1 MCSFIS
7 FENLPLIEFKVDPKI
22 AHRKVLE
29 LLYSDKSKN
38 RKKARKDKD
47 DGWSETNIDNAN
59 MLNFAQSSMGE
70 DFENS
75 PFFEKLNEIFEM
87 Q

>member
-38 RKKARKDKD
+38 RKKARKDKYIYIIIYI
-47 DGWSETNIDNAN
+47 E
-59 MLNFAQSSMGE
+59 MMGGVR
-70 DFENS
+70 
-75 PFFEKLNEIFEM
+75 LI
-87 Q
+87 

>member
-38 RKKARKDKD
+38 RKKARKDKYIYIIIYIEMM
-47 DGWSETNIDNAN
+47 DGVRPI
-59 MLNFAQSSMGE
+59 
-70 DFENS
+70 
-75 PFFEKLNEIFEM
+75 
-87 Q
+87 

>member
-22 AHRKVLE
+22 PHRKVIE

-38 RKKARKDKD
+38 KKKTKKDKYF
-47 DGWSETNIDNAN
+47 
-59 MLNFAQSSMGE
+59 NF
-70 DFENS
+70 
-75 PFFEKLNEIFEM
+75 KILIEM
-87 Q
+87 MVGVNQT

>member
-38 RKKARKDKD
+38 RKKVRKDKY
-47 DGWSETNIDNAN
+47 
-59 MLNFAQSSMGE
+59 
-70 DFENS
+70 
-75 PFFEKLNEIFEM
+75 IFIIIYIEM
-87 Q
+87 MAGVRPI